1 VGRRYEVWGLHP
13 TIRLPEFPPHLTIL
27 AVNTQQA
34 LRPARFVAGRQHAV
48 IRCSFLVG
56 AWHAVP
62 GANAWQRRAIQAA
75 RPRPQPAAVNRSLWS
90 AAARRR
96 CLPLGLA
103 QACCTRW
110 HARDAFRPRREF
122 RGSEPQLRKK
132 EPRMPRAAPPQPLA
146 RVHGLPPFRGSELQ
160 LRQKNAARSAYHC
173 AASIAASTR
182 LSGRRSSYT
191 LTTKT

>member
-1 VGRRYEVWGLHP
+1 MGRRYEVWGLHP

-56 AWHAVP
+56 ARQAVP

-110 HARDAFRPRREF
+110 HARDAFHPRREF

-132 EPRMPRAAPPQPLA
+132 RRERRGQHRRNRWHECTGYRRLGGRSFSSDKKTQREAPTTALPL
-146 RVHGLPPFRGSELQ
+146 LQ
-160 LRQKNAARSAYHC
+160 QVLDSAVVEVP
-173 AASIAASTR
+173 TP
-182 LSGRRSSYT
+182 
-191 LTTKT
+191 